1 MTGVSSQNTIL
12 YHYIVT
18 NDAISTFGHYGRGA
32 KETTEDIL
40 GGNTQACCHERMLG
54 RQSKLDIPIS
64 DQPGVLCQ
72 RKGRS
77 SSR

>member
-1 MTGVSSQNTIL
+1 MTGVSSQNRIL

-18 NDAISTFGHYGRGA
+18 NDAISTFGHYGRRA
-32 KETTEDIL
+32 KETMEDIL
-40 GGNTQACCHERMLG
+40 GRTEQACCNEKMLG
-54 RQSKLDIPIS
+54 RQSKLDNPIS

-72 RKGRS
+72 RQGCT